1 MMKMFNIF
9 KNYKPESKDLTCTD
23 AVKQLLSLW
32 PVGTQ
37 KFCWQ
42 IEREVRGILLRSGS
56 KNHPTGAS
64 IMRRFHE
71 NRDASNIV
79 CDKHGKGSFFI
90 KKESHGNKQNSLMKE
105 C

>member
-1 MMKMFNIF
+1 MIKMQ
-9 KNYKPESKDLTCTD
+9 KPDDMTCTD
-23 AVKQLLSLW
+23 AVKQLLSVW

-42 IEREVRGILLRSGS
+42 IESEVKGILLRSGS

-79 CDKHGKGSFFI
+79 CNSHGKGSFFV
-90 KKESHGNKQNSLMKE
+90 KTK
-105 C
+105 